1 LGIDFASLN
10 HLGKNAGWNIRP
22 AFFHLD
28 RTKSEFYRYSTIQI
42 LLATD
47 KLPAANC
54 QLMITRTIS
63 IYKSSFKGLSRPIW
77 FLSLVMLINRSG
89 TMVLPFL
96 TVYLTTRLN
105 FTLEQ
110 AGWAMTCFGLG
121 SVAGSFLGGRLTDK
135 IGYYRVQFWSL
146 LLGGGMFLLLGHM
159 EQLWEVYVMIFF
171 LSLIADAFRPASM
184 AAVAA
189 YSRPENRTRSFSL
202 LRLSINLGWSMG
214 PAIGGWLAV
223 FYGYYTL
230 FYADGLT
237 CIAAAFVFRIF
248 LSKKEPV
255 ESEKEEEA
263 AAVATPAYRDKRF
276 LFFLFLTILGAV
288 AFMQFLSALPVFYK
302 QQGLSEGEIGSL
314 LAMNGILVVVLEM
327 PLIFILEKKF
337 SKLDCIGWG
346 FLMFGLAWLV
356 LNISGP
362 FILIAVISMIS
373 LSIGEIFNMP
383 FTNTYALGRAR
394 PSNRGQYM
402 GLFTMAYSIAHIFA
416 PAIGMQVAA
425 HWGFPALWW
434 LMGGLCAAAYL
445 GNRYL
450 QKIEGASAN
459 NSPATVIQE
468 QEAGIEAKA
477 GTN

>member
-1 LGIDFASLN
+1 
-10 HLGKNAGWNIRP
+10 
-22 AFFHLD
+22 
-28 RTKSEFYRYSTIQI
+28 
-42 LLATD
+42 
-47 KLPAANC
+47 
-54 QLMITRTIS
+54 MITRTIA
-63 IYKSSFKGLSRPIW
+63 IYKNSFRGLSRPIW

-96 TVYLTTRLN
+96 TIYLTTQLG

-135 IGYYRVQFWSL
+135 IGYYHVQFWSL
-146 LLGGGMFLLLGHM
+146 LLGGCMFLLLGRM
-159 EQLWEVYVMIFF
+159 KQFWEIYVMIFF
-171 LSLIADAFRPASM
+171 LSLILDSFRPASM

-189 YSRPENRTRSFSL
+189 YSRPGNRTRSLSL
-202 LRLSINLGWSMG
+202 LRLAVNLGWSIG

-223 FYGYYTL
+223 LYGYYTL

-237 CIAAAFVFRIF
+237 CIIAAFVFRIF
-248 LSKKEPV
+248 LSKKELV

-263 AAVATPAYRDKRF
+263 ASVATPAYRDRRF
-276 LFFLFLTILGAV
+276 LFFLFLTILGAI

-302 QQGLSEGEIGSL
+302 QQGLSEGQIGSL
-314 LAMNGILVVVLEM
+314 LAINGILIVVLEM

-346 FLMFGLAWLV
+346 VLMFGLAYLI

-362 FILIAVISMIS
+362 FILIAAISITS
-373 LSIGEIFNMP
+373 LSVGEIFNMP
-383 FTNTYALGRAR
+383 FTTTYALGRAK

-402 GLFTMAYSIAHIFA
+402 GLFTMAYSIGHIFA

-425 HWGFPALWW
+425 RWGFATLWW
-434 LMGGLCAAAYL
+434 LLGGLCVVAYL
-445 GNRYL
+445 GNLYL
-450 QKIEGASAN
+450 KKIEGASEN
-459 NSPATVIQE
+459 NRPVLVSQR
-468 QEAGIEAKA
+468 QEAGMDAKA
-477 GTN
+477 GIG